1 MSNQGPSTPI
11 KYYPD
16 ANSGKGGYLQNTG
29 AGRPGKV
36 RLKPQFDLPKAD
48 RGLTK
53 VNTKKSRVI

>member
-1 MSNQGPSTPI
+1 MGKGQGPHSNI

-16 ANSGKGGYLQNTG
+16 ANNRKGGYMLDTG

-48 RGLTK
+48 RGIT
-53 VNTKKSRVI
+53 

>member
-29 AGRPGKV
+29 AGRPGNV
-36 RLKPQFDLPKAD
+36 RPKGKAAFTLGD

-53 VNTKKSRVI
+53 APKKHYG

>member
-1 MSNQGPSTPI
+1 MPNQGPSTPI

-36 RLKPQFDLPKAD
+36 RPKGTAAFPLAD
-48 RGLTK
+48 RGITK
-53 VNTKKSRVI
+53 APKKHYG